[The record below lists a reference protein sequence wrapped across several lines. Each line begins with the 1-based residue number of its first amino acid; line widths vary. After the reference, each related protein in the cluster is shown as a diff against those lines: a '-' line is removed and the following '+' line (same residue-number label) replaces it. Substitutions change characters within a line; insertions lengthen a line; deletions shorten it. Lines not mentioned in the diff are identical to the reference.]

1 MLCPLS
7 WKDKLIAFLATAVL
21 LTTVA
26 KATPERT
33 GGSLSEGQTSDLSG
47 KWVRFSGESVFRTFV
62 GIFLYSSLRNSHISG
77 IYSLYNDKD
86 TGWLSPAD
94 ERISSRYVRKERN
107 SDLSIVVPSSH
118 GRYRIR
124 FFDGQDRLLF
134 EIRHIR
140 DSLLIVEKVNFRH
153 AGLFQYE
160 LYKDNALVEKNTFM
174 IKSTP

>member
-7 WKDKLIAFLATAVL
+7 WKDKLIAFLTTAVL

-26 KATPERT
+26 KANA
-33 GGSLSEGQTSDLSG
+33 GN
-47 KWVRFSGESVFRTFV
+47 
-62 GIFLYSSLRNSHISG
+62 FLYSSLRNSHISG
-77 IYSLYNDKD
+77 IYSLYIDKD
-86 TGWLSPAD
+86 TGWLSPAE

-107 SDLSIVVPSSH
+107 SDLSIVVPSPH

-124 FFDGQDRLLF
+124 FFDGQARLLF
-134 EIRHIR
+134 EIRQIR

-160 LYKDNALVEKNTFM
+160 LYKDNALVERNTFM
-174 IKSTP
+174 IKSNP